1 MPTDT
6 CPHKTESPVGLG
18 PISLGPV
25 RMGTVIEDIHTSA
38 VYRQDR
44 IARLI
49 DAVDRRETAIHR
61 WLVRHSMAAL
71 RISMGLVILGFGVL
85 KYFPGVSPAESL
97 ILADVRVLSFGLV
110 PAVVP
115 NFVIMILVATVEC
128 AIGLALIT
136 GRALRATSYLLASW
150 ILGIL
155 SPVVVLSTR
164 LFSGPGHMPTLE
176 GQYVL
181 KDVILLAAAMVITTT
196 VRGGVIT
203 DGGSG
208 SREAG

>member
-6 CPHKTESPVGLG
+6 CSQETASPVVLAT
-18 PISLGPV
+18 L
-25 RMGTVIEDIHTSA
+25 TEDTPTGVA
-38 VYRQDR
+38 RRQDR
-44 IARLI
+44 IARLSV
-49 DAVDRRETAIHR
+49 AVDQREAAIHR
-61 WLVRHSMAAL
+61 WLVRHSMTAL
-71 RISMGLVILGFGVL
+71 RLSMGLVIFGFGFL

-115 NFVIMILVATVEC
+115 NSVIMVLVATVEC
-128 AIGLALIT
+128 IIGLSLIT
-136 GRALRATSYLLASW
+136 ARALRATSYLLASW

-155 SPVVVLSTR
+155 SPAVVLPTR

-181 KDVILLAAAMVITTT
+181 KDVILLAAAMVIVTT
-196 VRGGVIT
+196 VRGGAIA
-203 DGGSG
+203 DGEH
-208 SREAG
+208 RHPEAG